1 MLSMMIIGIR
11 IESFSYLR
19 FLVLQYIR
27 ELSHKKK
34 KTSKKH
40 LNFHGS
46 IILHRWKD
54 KELLTDTALSLS
66 QKPYN

>member
-1 MLSMMIIGIR
+1 MLSMVIIGFR

-34 KTSKKH
+34 TSKKH

-46 IILHRWKD
+46 VILHRWKD